1 MTFLVRL
8 LLLLLL
14 LDPGLSLTGFATVYL
29 IGNTTGPV
37 YTIGLVPPTASP
49 NDPNDPHYYCQP
61 EDPDPRTL
69 PGEFVHD
76 GLNGPN
82 TIGGPND
89 PNGPNGIGIS
99 DPNVPEAPPPAPD
112 APIDNIGIGNPDAPT
127 APNPPPTDNIGIG
140 NPDAPT
146 APTPPPTAPTPP
158 GEGDIPIGHTPGGG
172 KGGGGK
178 GGGGK
183 GDGGKGFP
191 IVIGPGKGGK
201 GDGGKGKGGFPFR
214 GGHPADG
221 TTGGSNAPAET
232 VVTGPPQQTVP
243 VKAKVA
249 AAAAAAK
256 AATAAAATAAAKA
269 AQYGREGG
277 SGAALYYP
285 AERLNVA
292 VGSFFVTNSRQSI
305 RYVPGEGFNWGGG
318 Y

>member
-1 MTFLVRL
+1 VQRGKDVISTHHLPTAAAAAVAAA
-8 LLLLLL
+8 
-14 LDPGLSLTGFATVYL
+14 DPGFSLTGFSTIYL
-29 IGNTTGPV
+29 INNATGPV
-37 YTIGLVPPTASP
+37 YTLGLVPPMEPPTHTTLVPGGVDGA
-49 NDPNDPHYYCQP
+49 NYCTP
-61 EDPDPRTL
+61 EAPDIRTL
-69 PGEFVHD
+69 PGQPDDITPPD

-82 TIGGPND
+82 TIGNPND

-99 DPNVPEAPPPAPD
+99 DPNAPEAPHP
-112 APIDNIGIGNPDAPT
+112 PT
-127 APNPPPTDNIGIG
+127 APDGPTDNIGIG

-146 APTPPPTAPTPP
+146 APIAPP
-158 GEGDIPIGHTPGGG
+158 HGGG

-249 AAAAAAK
+249 AAAA
-256 AATAAAATAAAKA
+256 TAAAKA

-305 RYVPGEGFNWGGG
+305 RYVPGGG
-318 Y
+318 